1 MQKTSPGDK
10 EGIMRVFLTAA
21 VAVSAFVVF
30 GLAHAGGKQKSICLK
45 VNGEKIEIH
54 NLADKPVIIDRDG
67 IPDFAST
74 AMMQS
79 VSTAKGSESYN
90 ILVTGVKRDARKA
103 ITSFDV
109 KIDDK
114 SYAYPKDSC
123 GK

>member
-1 MQKTSPGDK
+1 
-10 EGIMRVFLTAA
+10 MRVFRAA
-21 VAVSAFVVF
+21 AIVFSSLVVF
-30 GLAHAGGKQKSICLK
+30 GLAHADAKQKGVCLK

-54 NLADKPVIIDRDG
+54 NLGDKPLVIDRDG

-90 ILVTGVKRDARKA
+90 ILVTGVKRDAKKA

-109 KIDDK
+109 KIDEK

>member
-1 MQKTSPGDK
+1 
-10 EGIMRVFLTAA
+10 MRVFLAA
-21 VAVSAFVVF
+21 AILVSALIVV
-30 GLAHAGGKQKSICLK
+30 GLTHIAEAQKGVCLK

-54 NLADKPVIIDRDG
+54 NLGDKPLVIDRDG
-67 IPDFAST
+67 VPDFAST

-90 ILVTGVKRDARKA
+90 ILLTGVKRDAEKA

-114 SYAYPKDSC
+114 AYAYPKDSC
-123 GK
+123 RE